1 MVSGVSVQVSDNKE
15 QLLVFDSAE
24 LVAGCHLFYV
34 LCPLYWTAV

>member
-1 MVSGVSVQVSDNKE
+1 MTENSL
-15 QLLVFDSAE
+15 LLVFDSAE